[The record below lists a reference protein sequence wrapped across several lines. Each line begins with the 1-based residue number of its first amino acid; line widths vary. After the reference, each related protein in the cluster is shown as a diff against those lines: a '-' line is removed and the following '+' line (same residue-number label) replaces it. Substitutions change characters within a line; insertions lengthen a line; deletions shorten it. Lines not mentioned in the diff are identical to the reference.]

1 MADLEN
7 LLAEI
12 DVSETF
18 APISA
23 AIRALTRVIDESHF
37 TLAGQLQSIHNAC
50 LELLERSKP
59 KSPCIFCSLTEN
71 LDSHSTMRCNRF
83 PDPVSKALQAARLQ
97 LCERCLKAQHD
108 GEDCGVKCT
117 MCGLPHNT
125 LLCHNR
131 ARPEVQPFKRRR
143 F

>member
-12 DVSETF
+12 DDSETF

-23 AIRALTRVIDESHF
+23 AIRALARVIDESHF
-37 TLAGQLQSIHNAC
+37 TLAGQLQSAHNAC
-50 LELLERSKP
+50 AELLERSKP
-59 KSPCIFCSLTEN
+59 KSSCLFCSLAEN
-71 LDSHSTMRCNRF
+71 LDSHTTNRCNRF
-83 PDPVSKALQAARLQ
+83 PDPVSRALQAARLH
-97 LCERCLKAQHD
+97 LCERCLKAQHGD
-108 GEDCGVKCT
+108 DCGVKCA

-125 LLCHNR
+125 LLCHGR
-131 ARPEVQPFKRRR
+131 ARPEGQAFKCRR